1 MGDPFPF
8 SAYLAKVDQRV
19 QKPRVGILSR
29 PAQPYFG
36 RLGAILDLAGG
47 VLFQAVW
54 GSGGA
59 ALQVLSECPRN
70 ARWVFTLLDTLYNM
84 HFAI

>member
-1 MGDPFPF
+1 MFQFLGGGPF
-8 SAYLAKVDQRV
+8 SAYLAKVDQKV

-59 ALQVLSECPRN
+59 ALQVLSECPQEC
-70 ARWVFTLLDTLYNM
+70 
-84 HFAI
+84 